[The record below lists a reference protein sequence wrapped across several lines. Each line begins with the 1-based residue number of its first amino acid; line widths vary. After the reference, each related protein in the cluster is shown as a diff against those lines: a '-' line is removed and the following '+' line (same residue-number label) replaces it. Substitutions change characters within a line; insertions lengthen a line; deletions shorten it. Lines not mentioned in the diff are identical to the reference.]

1 MRITHP
7 KGSVDPAR
15 CESSVVL
22 SRGESML
29 QRQAAHLLGTAQPPL
44 PGAPG
49 VAVGTPLSVR
59 SGILEPSFP

>member
-1 MRITHP
+1 MIITHP

-29 QRQAAHLLGTAQPPL
+29 QHQAAHLLGTAQPL
-44 PGAPG
+44 PSREHQGWPWG
-49 VAVGTPLSVR
+49 RPY
-59 SGILEPSFP
+59 P